1 MIKLKSVKKKTDIKI
16 LILNN
21 FNELLNLAFLVDAV
35 IELTPINKII
45 NQRETEI
52 RLSGRKPRVVV
63 TA

>member
-1 MIKLKSVKKKTDIKI
+1 MIKLKSVKKRTDIRI

-21 FNELLNLAFLVDAV
+21 FNELLNLAFLVDAI